1 MTEDSKAHFAFKP
14 MIRGMVISESAELF
28 PIGKVY
34 CVGRNY
40 ADHAEEMGTKVD
52 VDQPF
57 FFSKPPQAVTQS
69 NFIPFPTQTDNLH
82 HEVELVVF
90 LKSECSDI
98 SPSEASEHI
107 FGYAVGVD
115 LTKRDLQTAAKKSG
129 RPWDLSK
136 GFDNSAPISNIQK
149 KEGFVV
155 SEGSISLKVNG
166 QMKQSS
172 NLSNMA
178 WKVDELISWL
188 SKFITLK
195 AGDVIFTG
203 TPSGVGRLSLNDKIE
218 AVIENIGTLSFELIQ
233 LIK

>member
-1 MTEDSKAHFAFKP
+1 MTEDSKAHFVFKP
-14 MIRGMVISESAELF
+14 IIRGMVISESTELF

-40 ADHAEEMGTKVD
+40 ADHAEEMGAKVD

-57 FFSKPPQAVTQS
+57 FFSKPPQSVTQS

-90 LKSECSDI
+90 LKSECSNI
-98 SPSEASEHI
+98 SASQASQHI

-115 LTKRDLQTAAKKSG
+115 LTKRDLQTDAKEAGK
-129 RPWDLSK
+129 PWDLSK
-136 GFDNSAPISNIQK
+136 GFDNSAPISKIQK
-149 KEGFVV
+149 KEGLLFDQ
-155 SEGSISLKVNG
+155 GKILLKVNG
-166 QMKQSS
+166 QIKQCS

-195 AGDVIFTG
+195 PGDIIFTG
-203 TPSGVGRLSLNDKIE
+203 TPAGVGKLNPEDKIE
-218 AVIENIGTLSFELIQ
+218 AEIENIGSLSFKLVR
-233 LIK
+233 

>member
-1 MTEDSKAHFAFKP
+1 MTEHSKAHFVFKP
-14 MIRGMVISESAELF
+14 IIRGMAISESDELF

-149 KEGFVV
+149 KEGFVL
-155 SEGSISLKVNG
+155 SEGSISLRVNG
-166 QMKQSS
+166 QKKQSS

-218 AVIENIGTLSFELIQ
+218 AEIENIGTLSFELIQ
-233 LIK
+233 

>member
-1 MTEDSKAHFAFKP
+1 MTKQKTLRFAFNPK
-14 MIRGMVISESAELF
+14 IKYAYIQDSELVF
-28 PIGKVY
+28 PVGKVY

-40 ADHAEEMGTKVD
+40 AEHAKEMGVNEHTN
-52 VDQPF
+52 QPF
-57 FFSKPPQAVTQS
+57 FFSKPSQAITQS
-69 NFIPFPTQTDNLH
+69 ASIPFPTQTDNLH

-98 SPSEASEHI
+98 SPSEASEYI

-115 LTKRDLQTAAKKSG
+115 LTKRDLQTAAKKNG

-149 KEGFVV
+149 KEGFVL

-166 QMKQSS
+166 QKKQSS

-218 AVIENIGTLSFELIQ
+218 AEIENIGTLSFELIQ
-233 LIK
+233 

>member
-14 MIRGMVISESAELF
+14 IIRGMVISESAELF

-34 CVGRNY
+34 CVGGNY
-40 ADHAEEMGTKVD
+40 ADHAEEMGGKVD
-52 VDQPF
+52 KDQPF

-69 NFIPFPTQTDNLH
+69 NSIPFPTQTDNLQ

-98 SPSEASEHI
+98 SPTEASQHI

-115 LTKRDLQTAAKKSG
+115 LTKRDLQTAAKESG
-129 RPWDLSK
+129 KPWDLSK
-136 GFDNSAPISNIQK
+136 GFDNSAPISKIQK
-149 KEGFVV
+149 KEGFLL
-155 SEGSISLKVNG
+155 SEGSISLSVNG
-166 QMKQSS
+166 QKKQSS
-172 NLSNMA
+172 NLLNMA

-203 TPSGVGRLSLNDKIE
+203 TPSGSADS
-218 AVIENIGTLSFELIQ
+218 A
-233 LIK
+233 

>member
-1 MTEDSKAHFAFKP
+1 MTEDPKAHFAFKP

-40 ADHAEEMGTKVD
+40 ADHAEEIGTKVD

-115 LTKRDLQTAAKKSG
+115 LTKRDLQTAAKKSR

-149 KEGFVV
+149 KEGFVL

-166 QMKQSS
+166 QKKQSS
-172 NLSNMA
+172 NLANMA

-203 TPSGVGRLSLNDKIE
+203 TPSGVGRLRLNDKIE
-218 AVIENIGTLSFELIQ
+218 AEIENIGTLCFELIH
-233 LIK
+233 

>member
-1 MTEDSKAHFAFKP
+1 MTEDSKAHFVFKP
-14 MIRGMVISESAELF
+14 IIRGMVISESSELF

-40 ADHAEEMGTKVD
+40 ADHAKEMGTKVD

-149 KEGFVV
+149 KEGFVL

-178 WKVDELISWL
+178 WKVDKLISWL

-218 AVIENIGTLSFELIQ
+218 AEIENIGTLSFELIQ